1 MIMKR
6 ILAILAALSLVFS
19 AAADEGMWLL
29 PLIQQMNKKDLK
41 AAGCKLTPQEIYS
54 INKSSLKDA
63 IVQFGG
69 GCTGEMISNQGLLV
83 TNHHCGYGSIQGLS
97 TDEHN
102 YLMEGYWA
110 NERAEEIPVPGLSV
124 TFLVSMTDVT
134 DAIENASDPAQTR
147 KELVEAAN
155 KENPGCR
162 VVVTGFYND
171 NIHYLIVYRT
181 YTDVRFVAAPP
192 ATMGKFGGETDNWM
206 WPRHTCDFSMFRVY
220 ADKNNMPADYSLDN
234 VPYRP
239 ARSLKVSLKGPQE
252 NDYAMIMG
260 YPGRTQ
266 RYQTAE
272 QLKQMI
278 ATNRIRIDARTVRQ
292 DLMWEAMCA
301 DPSVQLKYANKY
313 AGSANGWK
321 KWQGEELAFQNLNI
335 IGREEEKEAALKAWI
350 EADPARK
357 AKYGTPIEDIAA
369 YVAKNDADNQA
380 VTLLSEGPSQIELL
394 NLYSNLI
401 NAYGRAHQ
409 QDNSVTM
416 QSVVPR
422 VQSRYR
428 DYVEA
433 LDRKEA
439 VALLEFYR
447 QHAKPEDFLEIPG
460 EDFATMDIPAYVN
473 KLFDESVFTS
483 YEKLSQATEEQLSA
497 DPVSGLMNSI
507 TAPLMKHYMALYG
520 GAMRPGPGGRPGA
533 GATSEAEAVYNKAR
547 KNFAAALM
555 EWQKGQ
561 AMYPDANSTMRLT
574 YGNVLPY
581 SPKDGVKY
589 LHYTTLKGVMEKEDP
604 TNPEFIVPAKVKE
617 LYESGDYGRWADA
630 DGTLHTCFLTNNDIT
645 GGNSGSPVLDAKGNL
660 IGLAFDGNW
669 ESMSSDVMFEPDL
682 QRCICVDIR
691 YVLWMVEKYGGAT
704 NLINEITYVK

>member
-1 MIMKR
+1 MKR
-6 ILAILAALSLVFS
+6 ILILFAALTLSLS
-19 AAADEGMWLL
+19 AVADEGMWLL

-41 AAGCKLTPQEIYS
+41 AAGCKLSPQEIYN

-124 TFLVSMTDVT
+124 TFLVSMEDVT
-134 DAIENASDPAQTR
+134 AQM
-147 KELVEAAN
+147 EAAEDPETTRREIIAAATE
-155 KENPGCR
+155 KNPQCR
-162 VVVTGFYND
+162 AVVTGFYNE
-171 NIHYLIVYRT
+171 NIYYLIIYRT
-181 YTDVRFVAAPP
+181 YRDVRFVGAPP
-192 ATMGKFGGETDNWM
+192 ASMGKFGGETDNWM

-220 ADKNNMPADYSLDN
+220 ADKNNMPADYDVDN

-239 ARSLKVSLKGPQE
+239 AHSLKISLKGPQE

-266 RYQTAE
+266 RYQTAA
-272 QLKQMI
+272 QLEQMI

-321 KWQGEELAFQNLNI
+321 KWQGEELAFKNLNI

-350 EADPARK
+350 AADPAR
-357 AKYGTPIEDIAA
+357 AERYGTPIEDIAA
-369 YVAKNDADNQA
+369 YVAKNDADNLA
-380 VTLLSEGPSQIELL
+380 VTLLSEAPSQIELL
-394 NLYSNLI
+394 SMYSALV

-422 VQSRYR
+422 VESRYR
-428 DYVEA
+428 DYVAE

-447 QHAKPEDFLEIPG
+447 KNAKAEDYLEIPG

-473 KLFDESVFTS
+473 NLFDNSVFTS
-483 YEKLSQATEEQLSA
+483 YEKLSQASEEELLA
-497 DPVSGLMNSI
+497 DPVAGLMNSV
-507 TAPLMKHYMALYG
+507 TGPLMKHYMALYG
-520 GAMRPGPGGRPGA
+520 SAMRPGPGGRPGA
-533 GATSEAEAVYNKAR
+533 VSEEEAKYNKAR

-574 YGNVLPY
+574 YGHVLPY
-581 SPKDGVKY
+581 SPKDGLKY
-589 LHYTTLKGVMEKEDP
+589 LHYNTLKGVMEKEDP

-617 LYESGDYGRWADA
+617 LYEAGDYGRWADA

-645 GGNSGSPVLDAKGNL
+645 GGNSGSPVLDANGNL

-669 ESMSSDVMFEPDL
+669 ESMSSDVMFEPEL

-691 YVLWMVEKYGGAT
+691 YVLWMVEKFGGAT
-704 NLINEITYVK
+704 NLINELSYVK

>member
-1 MIMKR
+1 M
-6 ILAILAALSLVFS
+6 LAALVITLG
-19 AAADEGMWLL
+19 ATADEGMWLL

-41 AAGCKLTPQEIYS
+41 EAGCKLTPQEIYN

-110 NERAEEIPVPGLSV
+110 NERAEEIPVPGLNV
-124 TFLVSMTDVT
+124 TFLVSMEDVT
-134 DAIENASDPAQTR
+134 ARMEEAADPEALR
-147 KELVEAAN
+147 KQLVEDAT
-155 KENPGCR
+155 KGQPGTR
-162 VVVTGFYND
+162 AVVTGFYNE
-171 NIHYLIVYRT
+171 NVYYLIIYRT

-192 ATMGKFGGETDNWM
+192 ASMGKFGGETDNWM

-220 ADKNNMPADYSLDN
+220 AGKDNMPAEYSLDN

-239 ARSLKVSLKGPQE
+239 ARSLKVSLKGVQE
-252 NDYAMIMG
+252 DDYAMIMG

-278 ATNRIRIDARTVRQ
+278 AGNRIAIDARTVRQ
-292 DLMWEAMCA
+292 DIMWDAMCA
-301 DPSVQLKYANKY
+301 DPSVQLKYASKY

-321 KWQGEELAFQNLNI
+321 KWQGEELAFENLNI

-350 EADPARK
+350 AADPARQ
-357 AKYGTPIEDIAA
+357 ARYGTPIEDIAD
-369 YVAKNDADNQA
+369 YVKKNAADNRA
-380 VTLLSEGPSQIELL
+380 VSLITEAPYRIELVGL
-394 NLYSNLI
+394 YGNLMNI
-401 NAYGRAHQ
+401 F
-409 QDNSVTM
+409 
-416 QSVVPR
+416 
-422 VQSRYR
+422 SREKQRGADDAAALDAAKKRLQRTYR
-428 DYVEA
+428 DYVEP

-439 VALLEFYR
+439 VALLDFYR
-447 QHAKPEDFLEIPG
+447 KNAKPEDFPVIPDQ
-460 EDFATMDIPAYVN
+460 DFATMDIPAYV
-473 KLFDESVFTS
+473 KCLFDNSLLTDYAKLENATVEQLQADPAAGL
-483 YEKLSQATEEQLSA
+483 YNGIMEKL
-497 DPVSGLMNSI
+497 MN
-507 TAPLMKHYMALYG
+507 HYNARY
-520 GAMRPGPGGRPGA
+520 AIDDKA
-533 GATSEAEAVYNKAR
+533 YNAAR

-574 YGNVLPY
+574 YGHVLPY
-581 SPKDGVKY
+581 SPKDGLKY
-589 LHYTTLKGVMEKEDP
+589 LHFTTLKGVMEKEDP

-617 LYESGDYGRWADA
+617 LYEAGDYGRWADA

-645 GGNSGSPVLDAKGNL
+645 GGNSGSPVLDARGNL

-691 YVLWMVEKYGGAT
+691 FVLWMVEKYGGAT
-704 NLINEITYVK
+704 NIINEITYVK

>member
-1 MIMKR
+1 MKR
-6 ILAILAALSLVFS
+6 IFAFFAALAISLSAF
-19 AAADEGMWLL
+19 ADEGMWLL

-41 AAGCKLTPQEIYS
+41 AAGCKLSPQEIYA

-69 GCTGEMISNQGLLV
+69 GCTGEMISDQGLLV

-102 YLMEGYWA
+102 YLMNGYWA

-124 TFLVSMTDVT
+124 TFLVSMEDVT
-134 DAIENASDPAQTR
+134 AQVEGAEDKAAVR
-147 KELVEAAN
+147 KEILDKA
-155 KENPGCR
+155 KQDNPGCR
-162 VVVTGFYND
+162 ATVTGFYNE
-171 NIHYLIVYRT
+171 NIFYLIIYRT

-220 ADKNNMPADYSLDN
+220 ADQNNMPADYSIDN

-239 ARSLKVSLKGPQE
+239 AHSLKVSLKGPKE

-272 QLKQMI
+272 QLKHMI
-278 ATNRIRIDARTVRQ
+278 ARNRIAIDARTVRQ
-292 DLMWEAMCA
+292 DIMWEAMCA
-301 DPSVQLKYANKY
+301 DPSVQLKYASKY

-321 KWQGEELAFQNLNI
+321 KWQGEELAFQNLDI
-335 IGREEEKEAALKAWI
+335 IGREDSKEEALQTWI
-350 EADPARK
+350 NADPERK
-357 AKYGTPIEDIAA
+357 AKYGTPMADIAD
-369 YVAKNDADNQA
+369 YVALTSGPSLDA
-380 VTLLSEGPSQIELL
+380 TLLSESIGRIEMLSPC
-394 NLYSNLI
+394 SNLI
-401 NAYGRAHQ
+401 SNVER
-409 QDNSVTM
+409 SVKSGKS
-416 QSVVPR
+416 QEEALASAKKR
-422 VQSRYR
+422 LERFYR
-428 DYVEA
+428 DYVPE

-439 VALLEFYR
+439 AALMEFYR
-447 QHAKPEDFLEIPG
+447 DRAKPEKYPAIPG
-460 EDFATMDIPAYVN
+460 YEFATMNIQAYVDN
-473 KLFDESVFTS
+473 LFEKSVFTS
-483 YEKLSQATEEQLSA
+483 PEKLQGATMDEIQTDPASLLLGSLRKVAESDGEITTKEQDA
-497 DPVSGLMNSI
+497 NYR
-507 TAPLMKHYMALYG
+507 AALKSF
-520 GAMRPGPGGRPGA
+520 A
-533 GATSEAEAVYNKAR
+533 GAQ
-547 KNFAAALM
+547 M

-574 YGNVLPY
+574 YGHVLPY

-589 LHYTTLKGVMEKEDP
+589 LYYTTLKGVIEKEDP
-604 TNPEFIVPAKVKE
+604 SNPEFIVPAKVKE
-617 LYESGDYGRWADA
+617 LYEAGDYGQWADA

-660 IGLAFDGNW
+660 LGLAFDGNW

-704 NLINEITYVK
+704 NLIREISYVK